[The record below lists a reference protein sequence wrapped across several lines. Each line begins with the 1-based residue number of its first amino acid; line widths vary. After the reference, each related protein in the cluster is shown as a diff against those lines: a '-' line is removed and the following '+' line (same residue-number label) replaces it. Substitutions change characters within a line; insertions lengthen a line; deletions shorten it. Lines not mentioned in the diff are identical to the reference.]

1 MEEKIEIMNLLQSKQ
16 VLERK
21 LQSLAYG
28 AVEIRENNSNKYIY
42 VHYREDGVAL
52 TKYVGE
58 YSDELYNLVL
68 NNSIKAKE
76 LKKQIREI
84 TKKLKQLNYIEEEL
98 SEKVEQNIDFA
109 KRHLVDTI
117 YIGGGTPTCLN
128 LNQLEKLLELT
139 NLFNKK
145 ITEFTMETNV
155 DLSLDKIK
163 LLKKYGVNR
172 ISIGVQT
179 VNNKYLKF
187 LNRNHTKEEVVKLI
201 NLLKQ
206 YNFNINVDLIYS
218 IPNQTLEEL
227 NEDLDFILSLDINH
241 ISTYSLIIELNHIST
256 YSLIIE
262 PHTKLYI
269 DNVSNIDEDLDYE
282 MYKLINKKLNKY
294 HHYEISNYALK
305 NYESKHNLV
314 YWNNIN
320 YYGFGLGASGY
331 INNIRYDNTKSY
343 NNYINGNYILEK
355 HELDLNE
362 TISNEFIL
370 GLRKTD
376 GIDVNMFYKKYN
388 IEITS
393 IDVVNQML
401 KENKLILTD
410 KLKINPKYI
419 YISNTILVNF
429 IDLKI

>member
-1 MEEKIEIMNLLQSKQ
+1 MSVYIHIPFCKSICSYCDFCKFYYNSTWVDNYLSSLEKEIKSNYK
-16 VLERK
+16 
-21 LQSLAYG
+21 G
-28 AVEIRENNSNKYIY
+28 EI
-42 VHYREDGVAL
+42 
-52 TKYVGE
+52 
-58 YSDELYNLVL
+58 
-68 NNSIKAKE
+68 
-76 LKKQIREI
+76 
-84 TKKLKQLNYIEEEL
+84 
-98 SEKVEQNIDFA
+98 
-109 KRHLVDTI
+109 VDTI
-117 YIGGGTPTCLN
+117 YIGGGTPTVLN
-128 LNQLEKLLELT
+128 LNQLEKLLNLT
-139 NLFNKK
+139 NLFNKE
-145 ITEFTMETNV
+145 IIEFTVETNV

-187 LNRNHTKEEVVKLI
+187 LNRNHTKEEVINLI
-201 NLLKQ
+201 NSLKQ
-206 YNFNINVDLIYS
+206 YNFNINVDLIYA

-227 NEDLDFILSLDINH
+227 KKDLDFILSLDI
-241 ISTYSLIIELNHIST
+241 NHIST

-282 MYKLINKKLNKY
+282 MYKLVNKKLNKY

-314 YWNNIN
+314 YWNNLN

-343 NNYINGNYILEK
+343 NNYINGDYILEK
-355 HELDLNE
+355 HELDLTE

-370 GLRKTD
+370 GLRKID

-393 IDVVNQML
+393 IGIVKQML

>member
-1 MEEKIEIMNLLQSKQ
+1 MSIYIHIPFCKSICSYCDFCKF
-16 VLERK
+16 
-21 LQSLAYG
+21 YY
-28 AVEIRENNSNKYIY
+28 NSNWVDNYLLSLEKEIKSNY
-42 VHYREDGVAL
+42 
-52 TKYVGE
+52 KGE
-58 YSDELYNLVL
+58 
-68 NNSIKAKE
+68 I
-76 LKKQIREI
+76 
-84 TKKLKQLNYIEEEL
+84 
-98 SEKVEQNIDFA
+98 
-109 KRHLVDTI
+109 VDTI

-128 LNQLEKLLELT
+128 LNQLEKLLKLT

-179 VNNKYLKF
+179 VNDKYLKF

-227 NEDLDFILSLDINH
+227 KKDLDFILSLDI
-241 ISTYSLIIELNHIST
+241 NHIST

-314 YWNNIN
+314 YWNNLN

-370 GLRKTD
+370 GLRKID

>member
-1 MEEKIEIMNLLQSKQ
+1 MSVYIHIPFCKSICSYCDFCKF
-16 VLERK
+16 
-21 LQSLAYG
+21 YY
-28 AVEIRENNSNKYIY
+28 NSNWVDNYLLSLEKEIKSNY
-42 VHYREDGVAL
+42 
-52 TKYVGE
+52 KGE
-58 YSDELYNLVL
+58 
-68 NNSIKAKE
+68 I
-76 LKKQIREI
+76 
-84 TKKLKQLNYIEEEL
+84 
-98 SEKVEQNIDFA
+98 
-109 KRHLVDTI
+109 VDTI
-117 YIGGGTPTCLN
+117 YIGGGTPTCLD
-128 LNQLEKLLELT
+128 LNQLEKLLKLT

-179 VNNKYLKF
+179 VNDKYLKF

-206 YNFNINVDLIYS
+206 YNFNINIDLIYA

-227 NEDLDFILSLDINH
+227 NEDLDFILSLGV
-241 ISTYSLIIELNHIST
+241 NHIST

-314 YWNNIN
+314 YWNNLN

-370 GLRKTD
+370 GLRKID

>member
-1 MEEKIEIMNLLQSKQ
+1 MSVYIHIPFCSSICSYCDFCKFYYNSTWVDNYLSSLEKEIKSNYK
-16 VLERK
+16 
-21 LQSLAYG
+21 G
-28 AVEIRENNSNKYIY
+28 EI
-42 VHYREDGVAL
+42 
-52 TKYVGE
+52 
-58 YSDELYNLVL
+58 
-68 NNSIKAKE
+68 
-76 LKKQIREI
+76 
-84 TKKLKQLNYIEEEL
+84 
-98 SEKVEQNIDFA
+98 
-109 KRHLVDTI
+109 VDTI
-117 YIGGGTPTCLN
+117 YIGGGTPTVLN
-128 LNQLEKLLELT
+128 LNQLEKLLNLT
-139 NLFNKK
+139 NLFNKE
-145 ITEFTMETNV
+145 IIEFTVETNV

-187 LNRNHTKEEVVKLI
+187 LNRNHTKEDVIKLV

-206 YNFNINVDLIYS
+206 HNFNINVDLIYA

-227 NEDLDFILSLDINH
+227 KKDLDFILSLDINH
-241 ISTYSLIIELNHIST
+241 ISTYSLIIE
-256 YSLIIE
+256 

-269 DNVSNIDEDLDYE
+269 DNVTNIDEDLDYE

-294 HHYEISNYALK
+294 NHYEISNYAIK

-314 YWNNIN
+314 YWNNLN
-320 YYGFGLGASGY
+320 YYGFGIGASGY

-343 NNYINGNYILEK
+343 NNYINGNYLLEK

-370 GLRKTD
+370 GLRKID
-376 GIDVNMFYKKYN
+376 GIDINEFYKKYN

-393 IDVVNQML
+393 IDIVNKLL
-401 KENKLILTD
+401 KENKIILTD

-429 IDLKI
+429 IDLKV